1 MNSIAESRADR
12 IFNRINVFLMVI
24 VTLVFLYPLLFIVSA
39 SISDPD
45 AVLRGEVWL
54 WPKGFTLVPY
64 VKVFQN
70 SEFFLSYWNTI
81 AYTVVGTLVNV
92 ALTIMAAYP
101 LSRKDFYGR
110 NVLTVL
116 FTFTMFFS
124 GGLIPLYIV
133 IQKLHLLNNFWVMIL
148 PSAVSIF
155 NIIVTRTYFQT
166 SIPEEVYQAAEID
179 GCSRIGVLTRIVLPL
194 SGPILAVMVLFY
206 GVGHWNS
213 YFNALIFL
221 NERDMFPLQLIL
233 REILVQNDTQNLM
246 SSSSANYIIDSTQYG
261 TSIKYAVIIISSLPV
276 LVLYPFVQRYFVKG
290 VMIGAIKG

>member
-1 MNSIAESRADR
+1 M
-12 IFNRINVFLMVI
+12 LL
-24 VTLVFLYPLLFIVSA
+24 VTLIFLYPLLFIVSA
-39 SISDPD
+39 SISNPD
-45 AVLRGEVWL
+45 AVLQGKVWL
-54 WPKGFTLVPY
+54 FPKGFTIVPY

-81 AYTVVGTLVNV
+81 AYTVVGTIVNV
-92 ALTIMAAYP
+92 ALTVMAAYP

-110 NVLTVL
+110 HVLTIV

-148 PSAVSIF
+148 PSALSIF
-155 NIIVTRTYFQT
+155 NVIVMRTYFQT
-166 SIPEEVYQAAEID
+166 AIPDEIYQAAEID

-194 SGPILAVMVLFY
+194 SGPILAVMILFY

-221 NERDMFPLQLIL
+221 NEREMFPLQLIL

-246 SSSSANYIIDSTQYG
+246 GNSSANYIIDSTQYG

-276 LVLYPFVQRYFVKG
+276 LILYPFLQRYFVKG